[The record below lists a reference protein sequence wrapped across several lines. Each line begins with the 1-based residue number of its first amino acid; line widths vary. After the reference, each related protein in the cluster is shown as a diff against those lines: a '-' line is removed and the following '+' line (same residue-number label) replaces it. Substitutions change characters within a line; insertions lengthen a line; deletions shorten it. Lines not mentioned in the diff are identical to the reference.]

1 MLKTFSNSRKS
12 SPSRTP
18 VKKQKTKVQSLLDP
32 ARLRPPPMTSPR
44 TGELIGPNTRM
55 NIAVGLQQQQQ
66 QHLRRSDDD
75 EDENEIMSI
84 SFSGTGGGAESSLV

>member
-18 VKKQKTKVQSLLDP
+18 VKKQTTKVQSLLDP

-55 NIAVGLQQQQQ
+55 NIAVGLQQQQRQ
-66 QHLRRSDDD
+66 DV

-84 SFSGTGGGAESSLV
+84 SFSGQGGGAESSLV